1 VDRLCHFRFRGRLVS
16 RGIEGAV
23 IKDPE
28 RVAERALKMA
38 LENKVTAIDGTV
50 IELRAETLCVH
61 GDTPGAVQLVKSIRE
76 LLEAEGVTVEPMS
89 CNGVT

>member
-1 VDRLCHFRFRGRLVS
+1 M
-16 RGIEGAV
+16 
-23 IKDPE
+23 
-28 RVAERALKMA
+28 AERALKMA

-61 GDTPGAVQLVKSIRE
+61 GDTPGAVQLVQSIRK
-76 LLEAEGVTVEPMS
+76 LLEAERVTVEPMS

>member
-1 VDRLCHFRFRGRLVS
+1 VS
-16 RGIEGAV
+16 RRIEGAV

-38 LENKVTAIDGTV
+38 VENKVTAVDGTV
-50 IELRAETLCVH
+50 IDLRAETLCVH
-61 GDTPGAVQLVKSIRE
+61 GDTPGAVELVKSIRA

-89 CNGVT
+89 FNGAE